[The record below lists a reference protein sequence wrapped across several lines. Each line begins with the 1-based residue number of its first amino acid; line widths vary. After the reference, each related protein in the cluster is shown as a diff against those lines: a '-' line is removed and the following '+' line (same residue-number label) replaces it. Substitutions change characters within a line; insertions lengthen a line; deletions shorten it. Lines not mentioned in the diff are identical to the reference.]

1 MLAFIIAALMQRKKL
16 ESTHSAKTVRLNK
29 YLAQLGVASRRKI
42 DQLIDRNQVWVNGRR
57 ASLGYKIDPTTDVIR
72 IGKKEITPEKT
83 RRTLEYWAVNKPPGY
98 VSTTSDPDGRKTV
111 VTLVKSRER
120 LFPVGRLDADSEGLM
135 ILTNDGE
142 LTQKI
147 THPKHHIPKTYR
159 VWVRGQIT
167 SRGLDRIRTGVK
179 FKHERVAPADV
190 LVLEESDTSAL
201 LEITLY
207 QGLHRQVRRMMASLN
222 LEVTRLQ
229 RVAIGPIKLGD
240 LKLGD
245 AQALTTAEVLQLEQA

>member
-1 MLAFIIAALMQRKKL
+1 MQRKKL
-16 ESTHSAKTVRLNK
+16 KTSASPRSEKSVRLNK

-42 DQLIDRNQVWVNGRR
+42 DELIDRNQVWVNERR
-57 ASLGYKIDPTTDVIR
+57 ASLGYKIDPATDTIR
-72 IGKKEITPEKT
+72 IGKKIIEPK
-83 RRTLEYWAVNKPPGY
+83 RAGQKREYWLVNKPVDY
-98 VSTTSDPDGRKTV
+98 VSTTSDPDGRPTV
-111 VTLVKSRER
+111 VTLVKSRAR

-147 THPKHHIPKTYR
+147 THPSHHIPKVYH
-159 VWVRGQIT
+159 VWVRGQVT
-167 SRGLDRIRTGVK
+167 PRGLDRIRTGVK

-190 LVLEESDTSAL
+190 EVVEQTDNSAQ

-222 LEVTRLQ
+222 LEVTRLR
-229 RVAIGPIKLGD
+229 RVAIGPIALGG
-240 LKLGD
+240 LKVGNSR
-245 AQALTTAEVLQLEQA
+245 QLTDDEVTLLQEAEE

>member
-1 MLAFIIAALMQRKKL
+1 MQRKKL
-16 ESTHSAKTVRLNK
+16 KTSVSPRSEKSVRLNK

-42 DQLIDRNQVWVNGRR
+42 DELIDRNQVWVNERR
-57 ASLGYKIDPTTDVIR
+57 ASLGYKIDPATDTVR
-72 IGKKEITPEKT
+72 IGKKIIEPK
-83 RRTLEYWAVNKPPGY
+83 RAGQKREYWLVNKPVGY
-98 VSTTSDPDGRKTV
+98 VSTTNDPEGRPTV
-111 VTLVKSRER
+111 VTLVKSRSR

-147 THPKHHIPKTYR
+147 THPSHHIPKVYK

-167 SRGLDRIRTGVK
+167 PRGLERIRTGIK

-190 LVLEESDTSAL
+190 ELLEESERGAL
-201 LEITLY
+201 LEVTLY

-222 LEVTRLQ
+222 LDVTRLQ
-229 RVAIGPIKLGD
+229 RITIGPIVLGS
-240 LKLGD
+240 LKVGNSR
-245 AQALTTAEVLQLEQA
+245 QLTDDEVTLLQEAE